1 MHCSDST
8 ILDQMEQELLLTNDH
23 FSFGKWGGQ
32 LKNIMC
38 TMNKE
43 LLTDVGAI
51 IVISVLT
58 YKTCTTGKAE
68 DR

>member
-1 MHCSDST
+1 
-8 ILDQMEQELLLTNDH
+8 MEQELWLTNGH
-23 FSFGKWGGQ
+23 FFFDNEDGQ
-32 LKNIMC
+32 LKNILC